1 MKILFITS
9 QPIIP
14 PISGL
19 RKKIFLIA
27 KELKEKG
34 NILYLFSFAKLEN
47 DKEIIFKEIEF
58 AESINKKNL
67 IFKFL
72 LSFLNNPFE
81 AVFYMKGNSFK
92 KLKKFIKRIKP
103 DLIFVDYIRIAHIF
117 PYLQNYET
125 ILNIDDP
132 QSLKYLKMK
141 KNLKEIENPF
151 GEALSN
157 FPEVIQKFLK
167 TYLIKKILISYEIKM
182 MQKYERKWARLY
194 KVVLTNSENDRK
206 YLNKIGIKNV
216 KLLPPLIEIKE
227 EKIKIEKKENYLL
240 FVGKMDYAPNPDAVD
255 YFINEIFPLI
265 REKYPEIEFWIV
277 GSNMNKEQK
286 KKWEKEKN
294 VKVIGRVPNLEPY
307 YRKAKVFVCPLRFG
321 TGIKVKILEAMQY
334 GAPVVTTE
342 VGAEGIGGVDG
353 EHFLIAKNE
362 KDFAEK
368 VSKLITK
375 DGLNIQIIKNAYE
388 FVKENYNVTK
398 WIDMLI
404 DLPALSNFNFQK
416 NNLIF

>member
-1 MKILFITS
+1 MKFLFITS
-9 QPIIP
+9 QSPFP

-19 RKKIFLIA
+19 RKKISVLIKNFNKKDMDVSIISFDNKMPISEFYKRNVFYIQKKPRFSIIFRLISAFLKEPFETVIYSYN
-27 KELKEKG
+27 KRELKE
-34 NILYLFSFAKLEN
+34 
-47 DKEIIFKEIEF
+47 IIT
-58 AESINKKNL
+58 
-67 IFKFL
+67 KF
-72 LSFLNNPFE
+72 NPDY
-81 AVFYMKGNSFK
+81 VF
-92 KLKKFIKRIKP
+92 I
-103 DLIFVDYIRIAHIF
+103 DYIRIAHIF
-117 PYLQNYET
+117 PVVKKYKV

-132 QSLKYLKMK
+132 QSLKYKKMK
-141 KNLKEIENPF
+141 KYIRDIENPF
-151 GEALSN
+151 GEAINL
-157 FPEVIQKFLK
+157 FPATIQKILK
-167 TYLIKKILISYEIKM
+167 INFVKKLLVSYEAKM

-194 KVVLTNSENDRK
+194 KIVLTNSGNDKK

-227 EKIKIEKKENYLL
+227 EKLKIEEKENYLL

-342 VGAEGIGGVDG
+342 IGAEGIGCV
-353 EHFLIAKNE
+353 HNKHLLIARDE
-362 KDFAEK
+362 KDFAENIL
-368 VSKLITK
+368 KLMCDK
-375 DGLNIQIIKNAYE
+375 DLRNRIINDAFN
-388 FVKENYNVTK
+388 FVKENYEACK
-398 WIDMLI
+398 WAEKLLKLYSEI
-404 DLPALSNFNFQK
+404 
-416 NNLIF
+416 